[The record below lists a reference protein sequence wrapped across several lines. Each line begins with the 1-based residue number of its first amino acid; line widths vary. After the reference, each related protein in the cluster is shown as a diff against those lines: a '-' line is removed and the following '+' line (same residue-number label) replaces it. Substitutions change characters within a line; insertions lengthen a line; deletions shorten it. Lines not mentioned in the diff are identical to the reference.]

1 MESNQSPQAQRPQA
15 QQPQTQISREEA
27 RAALEEIDGI
37 EQKTQRKHTPPSVYA
52 ILGTSIGITV
62 TGTIIGWK
70 YWWVLFLLIGI
81 ACIAYAVWDS
91 NRNVRPSMKQP
102 LQEDPKTNWAAA
114 LAPVIIMPLT
124 WFVPEGSVVGG
135 VIAGVVVA
143 VVFTA
148 VLIYGEKN
156 R

>member
-1 MESNQSPQAQRPQA
+1 MESNQP
-15 QQPQTQISREEA
+15 PQTQISREDA

-52 ILGTSIGITV
+52 ILGTSFGITV
-62 TGTIIGWK
+62 AGTIIGWK
-70 YWWVLFLLIGI
+70 YWWVLFLLIMV
-81 ACIAYAVWDS
+81 ACIALAIWDS

-102 LQEDPKTNWAAA
+102 LQEDPKPNWAAA
-114 LAPVIIMPLT
+114 LAPAFMMPLI

-135 VIAGVVVA
+135 VIAGVVTA
-143 VVFTA
+143 IVFTA
-148 VLIYGEKN
+148 VMIHESRN

>member
-1 MESNQSPQAQRPQA
+1 MESNQP
-15 QQPQTQISREEA
+15 PQTQISREEA

-52 ILGTSIGITV
+52 ILGTSFGITV
-62 TGTIIGWK
+62 AGTIIGWK
-70 YWWVLFLLIGI
+70 YWWVLFLLIMV
-81 ACIAYAVWDS
+81 ACIALAIWDS

-102 LQEDPKTNWAAA
+102 LQEDPKLNWAAA
-114 LAPVIIMPLT
+114 LAPAFMMPLI

-135 VIAGVVVA
+135 VIAGVVTA
-143 VVFTA
+143 IVFTA
-148 VLIYGEKN
+148 VMIHESRN